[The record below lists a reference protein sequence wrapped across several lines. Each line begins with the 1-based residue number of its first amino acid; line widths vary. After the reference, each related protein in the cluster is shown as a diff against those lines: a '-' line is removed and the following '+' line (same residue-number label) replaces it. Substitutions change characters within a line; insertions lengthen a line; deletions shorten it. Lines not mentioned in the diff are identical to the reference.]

1 MTEITDILDSG
12 EVIDYGS
19 SLIGVQQH
27 PLATGIPT
35 WDEACDETGGRGLG
49 DWWYTVIGGA
59 SNAGKTQ
66 LMMYLARQAAE
77 QGLMPG
83 IVTMETPKRGLQ
95 RQMYSNLSSF
105 NYFDLLPHR
114 WETGDPKAKVERLSA
129 DIAAYRDVD
138 RPGRSLLVADYNRS
152 PTLADI
158 MASLEVMYE
167 AGSRCVFVDHL
178 QLIKAPADQIA
189 DRATEISE
197 ELRQFAHD
205 RGCLVIALSQLNRW
219 AARQRDRCP
228 TMHDL
233 WGGTSIESNA
243 NMVMLI
249 DHSQQE
255 RDPKYPHLLRT
266 WLVLDKNREGPAK
279 IRIPVEI
286 NFKSGVWRE
295 ALPNEVDLWPDSQPR
310 IKRAS

>member
-1 MTEITDILDSG
+1 MITDILDGG

-19 SLIGVQQH
+19 SLIGVRQH

-35 WDEACDETGGRGLG
+35 WDSACFETGGLGLG
-49 DWWYTVIGGA
+49 DWWYVVLGGA
-59 SNAGKTQ
+59 SNSGKTQ
-66 LMMYLARQAAE
+66 LMMHSARQAAE

-95 RQMYSNLSSF
+95 RQIYANLSSF
-105 NYFDLLPHR
+105 NYYDLLPHR
-114 WETGDPKAKVERLSA
+114 WEEGDAPAKVERLSA
-129 DIAAYRDVD
+129 DIAAYRDTD
-138 RPGRSLLVADYNRS
+138 QPARSLLVTDFRRS

-158 MASLEVMYE
+158 MATIETMYN

-178 QLIKAPADQIA
+178 QLIKAGGDDAEIVA
-189 DRATEISE
+189 RATEISE

-255 RDPKYPHLLRT
+255 RDERYPHLLRT
-266 WLVLDKNREGPAK
+266 WLVLDKNREGPSK
-279 IRIPVEI
+279 IRIPIEI
-286 NFKSGVWRE
+286 SFKTGIWRE
-295 ALPNEVDLWPDSQPR
+295 ANASEIHLWPGEKSARGP
-310 IKRAS
+310 A